1 MKSEDSDTSN
11 NTPTN
16 NVDEE
21 IRKRLQHLKEDKNKE
36 EKRTTDEEISK
47 RLQNI
52 KGPQPTTSDAELHI
66 RLANLKGLPAIV
78 PQDKVSKLKVI
89 IFLYV
94 PQTVKYNS
102 TITAT

>member
-21 IRKRLQHLKEDKNKE
+21 IRKRLQHLKEDKNQ